1 MPASP
6 DFGVGFEPM
15 VFGTPSALVDG
26 PSEAQGRVID
36 GVPGV
41 AMSRAVLSGVISPS
55 AQPLRTLLVGPM
67 TSRDLK
73 RHLRARLAVVKAEIR
88 ARKKLEAERDELLR
102 LLAAAGN
109 KTPKPSRA
117 DVRPIRN
124 VAG

>member
-1 MPASP
+1 MPAKP
-6 DFGVGFEPM
+6 DFGVDFEPM
-15 VFGTPSALVDG
+15 VFSTPSALVDG

-55 AQPLRTLLVGPM
+55 GPM